1 MKKIL
6 ISLTTVLALTTTTY
20 AGGNIAP
27 QEAEVAPVPA
37 VISPIPLYIGAGLV
51 AAGLSRDCPCMNGSR
66 LKDMTYGGLLR
77 AGWDFND
84 YVGIEARALKAS
96 IEEDF
101 SETTH
106 YGLYLKPQYHV
117 SNQTNVYGL
126 IGYGKT
132 EIDYDNHKGKTST
145 LSKSGLSYGA
155 GIEYDLSSDN
165 SEGEYARS
173 FDGQGN
179 QEKGLGIF
187 ADYQHLLSDEG
198 EFNTDSNI
206 FTVGLTYDF

>member
-20 AGGNIAP
+20 AGGSVVP
-27 QEAEVAPVPA
+27 QEAEVVPVPA
-37 VISPIPLYIGAGLV
+37 VISPIPLYVGLGVV
-51 AAGLSRDCPCMNGSR
+51 AAAVSRDCPCMDGSR

-84 YVGIEARALKAS
+84 YIGIEARALQAS

-117 SNQTNVYGL
+117 SNQTNIYGL

-132 EIDYDNHKGKTST
+132 EVDYDNHRGRAST
-145 LSKSGLSYGA
+145 LSESGLSYGA

-165 SEGEYARS
+165 AEGEYART